1 MIQNACLVS
10 QSTKISA
17 DMLRDAAAAY
27 NTHMSRDFRPLW
39 GRSTNVTTAPSL
51 KAVPRGYWPV
61 VFMDK
66 MDQPGALGYHTAQHN
81 QPISFCLA
89 TPEWDITGC
98 HELDEMTV
106 DPFGN
111 RLSLVRSMPYGTDQV
126 QFLIETDDPI
136 EAQSYAIDGIRCSN
150 FLTPEYY
157 DESATDGQKYDFLG
171 TLKAPRTLIEGGY
184 VSYVFEDGSW
194 GQTTNFDGNGPS
206 SRTLEA
212 RPAKHQPLRNFIDQ
226 QTQAY
231 KEALG
236 VI

>member
-10 QSTKISA
+10 QSPKITM

-27 NTHMSRDFRPLW
+27 NTHMSRDFRPIW
-39 GRSTNVTTAPSL
+39 GRSTGVVIAASL
-51 KAVPRGYWPV
+51 AAVPRGYWPV
-61 VFMDK
+61 VW
-66 MDQPGALGYHTAQHN
+66 MDQMDEPGALGYHTSLHN
-81 QPISFCLA
+81 QPISYCLA
-89 TPEWDITGC
+89 TPDWDITGC

-106 DPFGN
+106 DPFGS
-111 RLSLVRSMPYGTDQV
+111 RLSLVRSMPYGDKQV

-136 EAQSYAIDGIRCSN
+136 EAQSYAIGDIRCSN
-150 FLTPEYY
+150 FLCPEYY
-157 DESATDGQKYDFLG
+157 DENVTEGRKYDFLG

-194 GQTTNFDGNGPS
+194 GQTTFFSGDSPS
-206 SRTLEA
+206 SRTLQE

-236 VI
+236 LI